1 MEKIEIRIAKPED
14 LEILKSFEQ
23 GVILAE
29 RPFDETLKPDPISYY
44 SIEGLLKDSNTIVA
58 VATLNNTL
66 IGSAYATIKE
76 AKKHLK
82 HNTYAYLGFMYVDP
96 KQRGKGINKKIIDF
110 LFKWIKEQNIT
121 EVRLDVY
128 SENTAALRAYE
139 KAGFKKHLVNM
150 RMEI

>member
-1 MEKIEIRIAKPED
+1 MKNIEIRIAKPED
-14 LEILKSFEQ
+14 LETLKSFEQ

-44 SIEGLLKDSNTIVA
+44 SIEDLLNDSKTIVA

-66 IGSAYATIKE
+66 IGSAYATIRE

-96 KQRGKGINKKIIDF
+96 KQRGKGVNKSIIDF
-110 LFKWIKEQNIT
+110 LFKWIKEQNT
-121 EVRLDVY
+121 SEVRLDVY
-128 SENTAALRAYE
+128 DENNAALRAYE
-139 KAGFKKHLVNM
+139 KAGFKKHMVNM
-150 RMEI
+150 RIKI

>member
-1 MEKIEIRIAKPED
+1 MKNIEIRIAKPED
-14 LEILKSFEQ
+14 LETLKSFEQ

-44 SIEGLLKDSNTIVA
+44 SIEDLLNDSKTIVA

-66 IGSAYATIKE
+66 IGSAYATIRE

-96 KQRGKGINKKIIDF
+96 KQRGKGVNKSIIDF
-110 LFKWIKEQNIT
+110 LFKWIKEQNT
-121 EVRLDVY
+121 SEVRLDVY
-128 SENTAALRAYE
+128 SENNAALRAYE
-139 KAGFKKHLVNM
+139 KAGFKKHMVNM
-150 RMEI
+150 RMKI

>member
-1 MEKIEIRIAKPED
+1 MKEIKIRAAELKD
-14 LEILKSFEQ
+14 LQTLKSFEQ
-23 GVILAE
+23 GIISAE
-29 RPFDETLKPDPISYY
+29 RPFDKTLKPDPISYY
-44 SIEGLLKDSNTIVA
+44 SIKNLLEDTNTLVA
-58 VATLNNTL
+58 VATLSNTL
-66 IGSAYATIKE
+66 IGSAYATIKQ

-82 HNTYAYLGFMYVDP
+82 HNNYAYLGFMYIDP
-96 KQRGKGINKKIIDF
+96 KYRGKGINKNIIDF
-110 LFKWIKEQNIT
+110 LFKWIKEQNTT

>member
-1 MEKIEIRIAKPED
+1 MENIEIRIAKLED
-14 LEILKSFEQ
+14 LETLKSFEQ

-44 SIEGLLKDSNTIVA
+44 SIEDLLKDPKTIVA

-66 IGSAYATIKE
+66 IGSAYATIRE

-82 HNTYAYLGFMYVDP
+82 HSTYAYLGFMYVDP
-96 KQRGKGINKKIIDF
+96 KQRGKGVNKSIIDF
-110 LFKWIKEQNIT
+110 LFKWIKQQNTT

-128 SENTAALRAYE
+128 SENAAALRAYE
-139 KAGFKKHLVNM
+139 KAGFKKHMVNM
-150 RMEI
+150 RMKI

>member
-1 MEKIEIRIAKPED
+1 MKNIEIRIAKPED
-14 LEILKSFEQ
+14 LETLKSFEQ

-44 SIEGLLKDSNTIVA
+44 SIEDLLNDSKTIVA

-66 IGSAYATIKE
+66 IGSAYATIRE

-96 KQRGKGINKKIIDF
+96 KQRGKGVNKSIIDF
-110 LFKWIKEQNIT
+110 LFKWIKEQNT
-121 EVRLDVY
+121 SEVRLDVY
-128 SENTAALRAYE
+128 DENNAALRAYE
-139 KAGFKKHLVNM
+139 KAGFKKHMVNM
-150 RMEI
+150 RMKI

>member
-1 MEKIEIRIAKPED
+1 MKEIEIRAAELKD
-14 LEILKSFEQ
+14 LETLKSFEQ
-23 GVILAE
+23 GIIYAE

-44 SIEGLLKDSNTIVA
+44 SIEDLLKDPKTLVA

-66 IGSAYATIKE
+66 IGSAYATVKE

-96 KQRGKGINKKIIDF
+96 QYRGKGINKKIIDF
-110 LFKWIKEQNIT
+110 LFIWIKKQHIT

-128 SENTAALRAYE
+128 SKNTAALQAYE
-139 KAGFKKHLVNM
+139 KAGFKKHLLNM
-150 RMEI
+150 RMKI

>member
-1 MEKIEIRIAKPED
+1 MENIEIRIAKLED
-14 LEILKSFEQ
+14 LETLKSFEQ

-29 RPFDETLKPDPISYY
+29 RPFDKTLKPDPISYY
-44 SIEGLLKDSNTIVA
+44 SIEDLLKDPKTIVA

-66 IGSAYATIKE
+66 IGSAYATIRE

-82 HNTYAYLGFMYVDP
+82 HSTYAYLGFMYVDP
-96 KQRGKGINKKIIDF
+96 KQRGKGVNKSIIDF
-110 LFKWIKEQNIT
+110 LFKWIKQQNTT

-139 KAGFKKHLVNM
+139 KAGFKKHMVNM
-150 RMEI
+150 RMKI

>member
-1 MEKIEIRIAKPED
+1 MKKIEIRKAQFED
-14 LEILKSFEQ
+14 LETLKSFEQ

-44 SIEGLLKDSNTIVA
+44 SIEDLLKDPKTVVA
-58 VATLNNTL
+58 VATVNNIL

-82 HNTYAYLGFMYVDP
+82 HDTYAYLGFMYVDP
-96 KQRGKGINKKIIDF
+96 KHRGKGVNKSIIDF
-110 LFKWIKEQNIT
+110 LFRWIKKQNT
-121 EVRLDVY
+121 KEVRLDVY

-139 KAGFKKHLVNM
+139 KAGFKKHMINM